1 VCHGDSS
8 QTYKDVLDVAVSLQR
23 RILRKSFATSWY
35 ITGIG
40 PEDIER
46 RSLDSIQKGRPPN
59 SGMQFNMSITVGL
72 ARKDLLTYRAYIF
85 SFELEE
91 VQNGSRPETQKLTAF
106 IIVLI

>member
-1 VCHGDSS
+1 
-8 QTYKDVLDVAVSLQR
+8 
-23 RILRKSFATSWY
+23 
-35 ITGIG
+35 
-40 PEDIER
+40 
-46 RSLDSIQKGRPPN
+46 
-59 SGMQFNMSITVGL
+59 MQFNMSITVGL